1 VLTKK
6 NIVRDRRI
14 IFSFILLLF
23 ILLARLIFIQCF
35 HSRYLAGLG
44 AKQHNLFVELEP
56 KRGTIFDARL
66 RPLALNIP
74 TDSLYAVPPD
84 INDKEVFIRQLSSF
98 LDIDTRSVRDKVSQ
112 KKQFVWLFRKL
123 DKEKSGKIKEA
134 KVRGVGFIRESK
146 RCYPN
151 HYLASQVIG
160 FAGLDNIGLEGIE
173 LNYDRFLKG
182 SSGLSLILR
191 DARQRGILLEKEILP
206 AKDGYNIVLNIDS
219 VIQFI
224 VERALDKMCSQYRPR
239 AATVIVMEPA
249 TGKIL
254 ALANRPTFDIN
265 DFKESNLETRRNRA
279 ITDMFEP
286 GSVFKIVTASC
297 ALQENKVKE
306 EDKFF
311 CENGTYRV
319 ANHILHDHTPHGIL
333 TFREVIEQS
342 SNIGTTK
349 VAQILGPPLL
359 YNYIRLFGFG
369 SKLGIDLP
377 GEIPGVA
384 KPPSSWSKVSIGAI
398 PIGQEIGITALQL
411 ASSISVIANQGRL
424 MRPYMVNSI
433 IDNQNVAIKE
443 FKSHLIRQAI
453 SESTATRLKDILVGV
468 VENGTGRLAKIPGVK
483 IAGKTGTGQKLEPD
497 GSYSHSKFF
506 ASFIGFFPADEPM
519 VSMAVVVDE
528 PRPVYYGGVVAAPV
542 FKEIAADV
550 LKYLGARPRQ
560 EFALTNSGKDL
571 FSQR

>member
-1 VLTKK
+1 MLTKK